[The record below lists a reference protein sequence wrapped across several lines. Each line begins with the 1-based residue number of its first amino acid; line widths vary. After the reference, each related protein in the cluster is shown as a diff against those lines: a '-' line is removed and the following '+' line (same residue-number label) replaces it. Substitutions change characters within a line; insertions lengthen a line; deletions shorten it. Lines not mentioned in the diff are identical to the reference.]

1 MRTRG
6 PKQLSD
12 TLHARIKQLSECGD
26 KFVADGAYND
36 GLQCYMDALQLLPDP
51 VEDWEAATWLLA
63 AIGEAYYVQHNYQSA
78 LEAFTDALT
87 CPGGMGNPFIH
98 LRLGE
103 TQYEL
108 QNLDRAKDEL
118 ARAYMGGGKDIF
130 AQEDLKYLDWLGNY
144 LRTA

>member
-1 MRTRG
+1 
-6 PKQLSD
+6 
-12 TLHARIKQLSECGD
+12 
-26 KFVADGAYND
+26 
-36 GLQCYMDALQLLPDP
+36 MDALQLLPDP